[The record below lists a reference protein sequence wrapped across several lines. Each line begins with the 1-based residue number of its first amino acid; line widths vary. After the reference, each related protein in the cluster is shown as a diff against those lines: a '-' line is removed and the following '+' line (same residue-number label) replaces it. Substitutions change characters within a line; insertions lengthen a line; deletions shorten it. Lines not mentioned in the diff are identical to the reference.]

1 MTPRLSKEVVTVN
14 GPAPYN
20 LKGPLLTDPLLELRK
35 SEVLR
40 KAEGQMEQ
48 QRREDK
54 GALESWKLDRDHDE
68 IEARAASEAAKAAA
82 ASKEQLLESRTKE
95 ALDRDHDEI

>member
-1 MTPRLSKEVVTVN
+1 MTPRVSKEVVTVN

-40 KAEGQMEQ
+40 KVSGMHSMDSRLRHHAHALHLHLALAE
-48 QRREDK
+48 RRSS
-54 GALESWKLDRDHDE
+54 LWC
-68 IEARAASEAAKAAA
+68 
-82 ASKEQLLESRTKE
+82 
-95 ALDRDHDEI
+95 

>member
-1 MTPRLSKEVVTVN
+1 
-14 GPAPYN
+14 
-20 LKGPLLTDPLLELRK
+20 
-35 SEVLR
+35 
-40 KAEGQMEQ
+40 MEQ

-54 GALESWKLDRDHDE
+54 DALESWKLDRDHDE

-95 ALDRDHDEI
+95 ALVRL